1 MATAK
6 KLPSGAYRV
15 RVFAGTD
22 TDGNQIRKSFTASTK
37 KEAEYLASQYL
48 MTKRVDTHVN
58 MTFGEAGRRYIDDRS
73 SVLSPSTVREYRRC
87 LDKDLEPLKEYSLDD
102 ITQEVI
108 QRFINARCANG
119 DKPKTVYN
127 IHGFISAIL
136 GQFKP
141 DMKLTTTLP
150 GKNKPELYIPI
161 NDDVVK
167 IISYIR
173 QTGQKDLLIAILL
186 GAYGPMRRSE
196 VCALTSDDIKGN
208 IVHVHKAKVD
218 KGHSQWVIKDKPK
231 TAAGNR
237 FIDYPDFVIKEL
249 DGIEGE
255 IVGHSPNYISKT
267 FNKVL
272 KKAGVPHFR
281 FHDLRHYS
289 ASIQHAMGI
298 PDAYIMQRGGWGS
311 DGALKN
317 IYRHAIDDE
326 RQKMNQKINDYFTCL
341 QTDSENSGHESGH
354 EK

>member
-15 RVFAGTD
+15 RIFTGTD
-22 TDGNQIRKSFTASTK
+22 DNGRQIRKSFTAPTK
-37 KEAEYLASQYL
+37 KEAEFLATQYL
-48 MTKRVDTHVN
+48 MEHGIDDHIGI
-58 MTFGEAGRRYIDDRS
+58 TFGEAAKRYIDDRS
-73 SVLSPSTVREYRRC
+73 AVLSPSTVREYRRC
-87 LDKDLEPLKEYSLDD
+87 LNRDLAPLVKYNLDD
-102 ITQEVI
+102 MTQEVI

-127 IHGFISAIL
+127 IHGFISAVL

-141 DMKLTTTLP
+141 NMKLMTTLP
-150 GKNKPELYIPI
+150 SKDRPELYVPI
-161 NDDVVK
+161 NNDVVK
-167 IISYIR
+167 VISYIR
-173 QTGQKDLLIAILL
+173 KTGNKDLLIAILL

-208 IVHVHKAKVD
+208 VIHVNKAKVD
-218 KGHSQWVIKDKPK
+218 MGHSNWVVKNKPK

-237 FIDYPDFVIKEL
+237 YIDYPDFVIKEL
-249 DGIEGE
+249 EGIEGD
-255 IVGHSPNYISKT
+255 IVTHSPNYITKSFSKA
-267 FNKVL
+267 L
-272 KKAGVPHFR
+272 QRSGVSHFR

-317 IYRHAIDDE
+317 IYRHAMDDE
-326 RQKMNQKINDYFTCL
+326 AQKMNKKVNDYFTGL
-341 QTDSENSGHESGH
+341 QEDSGHESGH
-354 EK
+354 DD